1 MLSGL
6 DGYKSG
12 IVPAWILFFLAARL
26 CFVAFHGV
34 MPALE
39 HGWWS
44 ALAAASL
51 LCWLW
56 PVPVLGIVALCVWML
71 PPPRCAGMR
80 APS

>member
-1 MLSGL
+1 MLSGM

-12 IVPAWILFFLAARL
+12 IVTAWIVFFLAARL
-26 CFVAFHGV
+26 CFIATHGF

-44 ALAAASL
+44 AIVAASV

-56 PVPVLGIVALCVWML
+56 PLPVLGIVALLVWLL
-71 PPPRCAGMR
+71 PQPRYARTG